1 MKLMASI
8 DGKHLYSV
16 LISLA
21 VSTAVGFFEEHPH
34 NIAAISVT
42 LRPRQRKDCPKGKKK
57 EHVPTFN
64 TVT

>member
-1 MKLMASI
+1 MKLMAST

-21 VSTAVGFFEEHPH
+21 VSMAVGFFEEHPH
-34 NIAAISVT
+34 STAAISVT
-42 LRPRQRKDCPKGKKK
+42 LRPRQREDFPKGKKK
-57 EHVPTFN
+57 ERVPTFN